1 VGEGEGES
9 GTLAALA
16 PGPNKI
22 PVWATVKAGLA
33 TVYCH
38 PRVFAR
44 GAWVWVL
51 VCLAAQGLDALLFRS
66 YEQADFPG
74 VFATA
79 AYLLGGTAFTV
90 GWYRHV
96 LLGQPVTSLSTV
108 RFGRRELRFLGY
120 NLLVV
125 VLVGGLLV
133 VLLLVWIAVGAVAKP
148 AGYSDPLFIGFATVL
163 TVATIIVLIIA
174 SRLSLYAPL
183 AALDIQG
190 DLLARAWRLSRGN
203 GSRILAG
210 NALIAV
216 MFTVAIAI
224 VLAILTAAMGHL
236 VSSGRHAMVSNT
248 VPATELLFLGV
259 LHAVDLA
266 IGFAGFAALAAFL
279 SHAAARIGGLSL
291 PLSSPE
297 QLGDLAPA
305 SRPA

>member
-1 VGEGEGES
+1 MGEREGVS
-9 GTLAALA
+9 GNPAALA

-22 PVWATVKAGLA
+22 PVWATVKAALA
-33 TVYCH
+33 SVFCH
-38 PRVFAR
+38 LRTFAK
-44 GAWVWVL
+44 GAWLWVL
-51 VCLAAQGLDALLFRS
+51 VILVAQGLDALLFRS

-79 AYLLGGTAFTV
+79 AYILGGTAFTV

-96 LLGQPVTSLSTV
+96 LLGQPLTSLSTV

-133 VLLLVWIAVGAVAKP
+133 VLLMVWMAMGAVAKP
-148 AGYSDPLFIGFATVL
+148 TGYSDPLFIGFATVL
-163 TVATIIVLIIA
+163 TMATIIVLIIA

-190 DLLARAWRLSRGN
+190 TLLARAWRLSRGN
-203 GSRILAG
+203 GLRILAG
-210 NALIAV
+210 HTLIAV
-216 MFTVAIAI
+216 TFTVATAV
-224 VLAILTAAMGHL
+224 VLAIPTAVHL
-236 VSSGRHAMVSNT
+236 VLSARHGMVSET
-248 VPATELLFLGV
+248 VPATELLFLS
-259 LHAVDLA
+259 AVVAVFLL
-266 IGFAGFAALAAFL
+266 GMSFAGFAAIAGFIGR
-279 SHAAARIGGLSL
+279 AAARIGGLSL